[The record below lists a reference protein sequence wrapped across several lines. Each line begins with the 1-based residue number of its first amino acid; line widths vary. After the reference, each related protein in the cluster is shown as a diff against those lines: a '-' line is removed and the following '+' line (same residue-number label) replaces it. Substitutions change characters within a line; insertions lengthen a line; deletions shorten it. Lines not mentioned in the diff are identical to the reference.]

1 MKDVHQYAISYKSLE
16 YRSMVDFQFFLF
28 DWCLF
33 DSLFKWICIILEKQ
47 KTLEIKQFKMECLKS
62 YLVFFF
68 SFCMCWATNLRNC
81 IVWRGVVW
89 DEGGGA
95 EWDGVWY
102 CIVLYCV
109 VLCCVALHCVALH
122 CIALHYTAL
131 YCTVLHCIV
140 LHCIESHSSS
150 SHKTL
155 GEGTL
160 CL

>member
-68 SFCMCWATNLRNC
+68 LFVCVGPQTWETVLC
-81 IVWRGVVW
+81 GVVW
-89 DEGGGA
+89 CGMREVGQSGMGCGIA
-95 EWDGVWY
+95 LY
-102 CIVLYCV
+102 CI
-109 VLCCVALHCVALH
+109 VLCCVALRCIALH
-122 CIALHYTAL
+122 CIALH
-131 YCTVLHCIV
+131 CTTLHCIV
-140 LHCIESHSSS
+140 LYCIALYCIALNPTAAAVTRH
-150 SHKTL
+150 
-155 GEGTL
+155 
-160 CL
+160 